1 MQPFRT
7 QIVTASQG
15 HIRRWAHVTAFRKV
29 PAGVLKLVD
38 KLDLGSSAYG
48 VWVRVPSPA
57 QRDAI
62 ISISLLFIF
71 AILVL
76 CTRDFPC
83 FSRRIDEHQ
92 KEPDWDSKRQKIR
105 SSEPM
110 YEEWQKVI
118 DDVKERASNI
128 HRKLDGG
135 SFTSV
140 PREFGRLFSGMDG
153 GKIGTVIP
161 RASRQDG

>member
-57 QRDAI
+57 QTGLFEAGFFVKY
-62 ISISLLFIF
+62 LL
-71 AILVL
+71 
-76 CTRDFPC
+76 DK
-83 FSRRIDEHQ
+83 RINWLTL
-92 KEPDWDSKRQKIR
+92 P
-105 SSEPM
+105 
-110 YEEWQKVI
+110 
-118 DDVKERASNI
+118 
-128 HRKLDGG
+128 
-135 SFTSV
+135 
-140 PREFGRLFSGMDG
+140 
-153 GKIGTVIP
+153 
-161 RASRQDG
+161 